1 MNITSPIPG
10 TLSVAQLNIWNM
22 FDTVDDPRTRDMVI
36 PMGEYRARLDK
47 LALTITA
54 TLGSP
59 DILSLNE
66 IENQNVLDAILNQP
80 SIKALGYK
88 GKIQV
93 LNDGRGIRTAIMYRG
108 SLELLS
114 TDAPNP
120 KFPPDKDRGYGQ
132 IDTSLLYS
140 RPPLVANFRYTGA
153 GQSLEGVSN
162 LTVIVNHFK
171 SKLGGEK
178 PEPRR
183 QRQGE
188 FLGEYIDKLT
198 TKDPN
203 HNVIVIGD
211 LNATYDD
218 GAYKKLA
225 YRKDGSERLR
235 DTLRTLSDDDRYTYI
250 YRGQKNLLDHI
261 MVTGGLFDAL
271 KSVRIDHINT
281 ATNAKSHKLDPKV
294 VAGISDHD
302 PIVAVFQLSPSKTAQ

>member
-1 MNITSPIPG
+1 MNITPTIPG

-22 FDTVDDPRTRDMVI
+22 FDTVDDPRTRDMVV
-36 PMGEYRARLDK
+36 PMGEYRARLAK
-47 LALTITA
+47 LALTITT

-93 LNDGRGIRTAIMYRG
+93 LNDGRGIRTAVMYRD

-114 TDAPNP
+114 TAAPNP
-120 KFPPDKDRGYGQ
+120 KFPPNNDRGFGQ
-132 IDTSLLYS
+132 IDSSLLYS

-171 SKLGGEK
+171 SKLGGAK

-188 FLGEYIDKLT
+188 FLGEYVDGLT
-198 TKDPN
+198 AKDPKSN
-203 HNVIVIGD
+203 IIVIGD

-225 YRKDGSERLR
+225 YRKDGSERLK
-235 DTLRTLSDDDRYTYI
+235 DTLKTLSDDDRYTYV
-250 YRGQKNLLDHI
+250 YRGKKNLLDHVL
-261 MVTGGLFDAL
+261 VTGGLFDAL
-271 KSVRIDHINT
+271 KSVEINHVNT
-281 ATNAKSHKLDPKV
+281 AKDAKSHKLDPKV

-302 PIVAVFQLSPSKTAQ
+302 PIVAVFQLSPSKPAQ